1 MMIII
6 AIWLNIYRI
15 EAALLLLT
23 LHVQSNLNVNDL
35 HAFDLNRKKKIPWKH
50 LIELSCDSN

>member
-35 HAFDLNRKKKIPWKH
+35 HAFDFNRKKNTV
-50 LIELSCDSN
+50 EAFD